1 MRYPFVLFFLM
12 IFSVSHSQQR
22 GEEEVINHL
31 KEEISKNEGVKKLLL
46 LDSLSNVIAY
56 GSNFDND
63 SIVKETIQYAKKL
76 DSANVVVWHAAN
88 LIYFENNK
96 NSDPKSGIAVFLENQ
111 KWASKVSNREI
122 LGKYYYEAG
131 NSYFYLNEFD
141 KSLQFLDSAYHYAQ
155 LDADYKFMG
164 LSRQVQGQVYT
175 DMGDFGKASLTFQE
189 ALKMFQNEKDTANIV
204 GVRNS
209 LTILYSKNGFYE
221 EARKEREEIIALE
234 KIRKSYNYLP
244 IIYYNA
250 AADYS
255 KLGLQ
260 NERIQSLKSSIEFA
274 KLSDYAYYYEPI
286 MLLGLIGAYAENDS
300 IAEAEKL
307 LIAIIENSEKNTTGL
322 YRPYY
327 LTAIKN
333 LAFAKKNYT
342 EAIRFGKEYL
352 ELKKQGDQYEERQNG
367 ERFLYKVYKA
377 IGENDLALTHFENYR
392 AIKDTV
398 EAAQKVRVLSYYQTL
413 YETEK
418 RDLTIS
424 AQKSDIALLDE
435 KNKVKNQWL
444 LFGGLG
450 ALVLF
455 GFVYV
460 IRSRNFARRKQKM
473 QASFTQDLLKTQEN
487 ERSRIATE
495 LHDSIGQKL
504 LIIKNSLISREEK
517 EAKEI
522 DLVGETIK
530 EVREM
535 SHNLHPFQ
543 FEKLGL
549 TTSLKNMIETFQKNS
564 NVFYSEAIKT
574 QDGLIPKEK
583 EIYVFRM
590 LQEALTNVEKHAKA
604 TACNLSSEEKKKEL
618 IFTLKDNGKGFEMPK
633 DTAEFQGLGMKTLQ
647 ERAQFINADLTIK
660 SIPEKGTTIT
670 IKIPKK

>member
-1 MRYPFVLFFLM
+1 MVSFFSYP
-12 IFSVSHSQQR
+12 QQN
-22 GEEEVINHL
+22 GEEDDIIRL
-31 KEEISKNEGVKKLLL
+31 KEEISKSEGTERLLL

-56 GSNFDND
+56 GTNFDND
-63 SIVKETIQYAKKL
+63 SIVRATIQYAKEL
-76 DSANVVVWHAAN
+76 DSANIVVWHAAN
-88 LIYFENNK
+88 LIYFQNNK
-96 NSDPKSGIAVFLENQ
+96 KSNPKEGIAVFLENQ
-111 KWASKVSNREI
+111 KWAAKVSDNEI

-131 NSYFYLNEFD
+131 NTYFYLNEFD
-141 KSLQFLDSAYHYAQ
+141 KSLQFLDSAYHYAGV
-155 LDADYKFMG
+155 DADYKFMG
-164 LSRQVQGQVYT
+164 LSKQVQGQVYT

-189 ALKMFQNEKDTANIV
+189 SLKMFQREKDTAHIV
-204 GVRNS
+204 GLRNS

-250 AADYS
+250 AADYN
-255 KLGLQ
+255 KIELQ
-260 NERIQSLKSSIEFA
+260 KERIESLKSSIESA
-274 KLSDYAYYYEPI
+274 RLSEYANYYEPI

-300 IAEAEKL
+300 IAQAEKL
-307 LIAIIENSEKNTTGL
+307 LVEINKNTEKNTTGL

-327 LTAIKN
+327 LNSTKN
-333 LAFAKKNYT
+333 LAFAKKNYP
-342 EAIRFGKEYL
+342 EAIRLGKEYL
-352 ELKKQGDQYEERQNG
+352 ELKKQGEQYEERQ
-367 ERFLYKVYKA
+367 EAEKFLYKVYKA
-377 IGENDLALTHFENYR
+377 IGNNDQALTHFENYR
-392 AIKDTV
+392 IIKDSV
-398 EAAQKVRVLSYYQTL
+398 EATQKVRVLSYYQTL

-450 ALVLF
+450 ALALF

-460 IRSRNFARRKQKM
+460 IRSRNFARRKHKM
-473 QASFTQDLLKTQEN
+473 QESFTQDLLKTQEN

-504 LIIKNSLISREEK
+504 LIIKNSLMSKEEK

-564 NVFYSEAIKT
+564 NVFYSEDIET
-574 QDGLIPKEK
+574 PDGLIPKEK

-590 LQEALTNVEKHAKA
+590 LQEAITNVEKHAEA
-604 TACNLSSEEKKKEL
+604 TACNLSSEEKKKDL
-618 IFTLKDNGKGFEMPK
+618 VFTLKDNGKGFEMPK
-633 DTAEFQGLGMKTLQ
+633 DRTDFEGLGMKTLQ
-647 ERAQFINADLTIK
+647 ERALFIKADLTIN
-660 SIPEKGTTIT
+660 STPGKGTTIT